1 MMLLTILVMIPCIQG
16 FLITRAE
23 PGMLLVAPGE
33 KVTLSCAVD
42 DHYEWCKWIH
52 PGGQLCDFEWKR
64 SQDNITMQE
73 CSDLQDR
80 VSFHGIYDDKEC
92 GITFTAQEGDTGMW
106 KCELEEYVTWRSRGA
121 GRMQI
126 AELQLTVQS
135 STTPPTPPTSPTP
148 PTPPTT
154 VRTSTEAATDEIPS
168 THAMTSTDAVSTAV
182 DAVTETPEAEPQVD
196 EKEDSRAGGSSTA
209 LIGVVIVLIIIV
221 VTISGAV
228 YYRRRRNS
236 SIASA
241 VYEREAK
248 TSHDQTSMVTNS
260 SSNITFHSGN
270 QENSNLHEYY
280 PPNLTYSTVTP
291 ESQA

>member
-1 MMLLTILVMIPCIQG
+1 MMMLLTILVMIPCIQG

-23 PGMLLVAPGE
+23 PGILVVAPGE

-42 DHYEWCKWIH
+42 DHYEWCKWFH
-52 PGGQLCDFEWKR
+52 PGGQFCDFEWKR
-64 SQDNITMQE
+64 SQNNITMQE

-92 GITFTAQEGDTGMW
+92 GITFTAQEEDTGIW
-106 KCELEEYVTWRSRGA
+106 KCEIEEYVTWRSRGA
-121 GRMQI
+121 GRI
-126 AELQLTVQS
+126 EEAELHLTVQS
-135 STTPPTPPTSPTP
+135 PTTP

-168 THAMTSTDAVSTAV
+168 THTITSTDAVSTAV
-182 DAVTETPEAEPQVD
+182 DAVTETPEAEPRVD
-196 EKEDSRAGGSSTA
+196 EKEDSKAGGSSTA
-209 LIGVVIVLIIIV
+209 VVGVVIVLIIIV

-236 SIASA
+236 SIARA